1 MKKNDLKLIRKK
13 TLPELVGLVKSKKE
27 ELTLSYAKL
36 KAGKIKNTSL
46 LKNLK
51 KDIACL
57 LTLIREKEIVEKLSE
72 NKK

>member
-1 MKKNDLKLIRKK
+1 MKKNDLKLIRSK
-13 TLPELVGLVKSKKE
+13 TLPELVSLVRSKKE
-27 ELTLSYAKL
+27 ELTLSYTKL
-36 KAGKIKNTSL
+36 KADKIKNTSL

-51 KDIACL
+51 KDIAQL

>member
-13 TLPELVGLVKSKKE
+13 TLPELVSLVKSKKE